1 MKIFFP
7 QKKMSQIKTEKVV
20 HTLGSKKYPL
30 KYRYLTG
37 TPLGSSIVAFHNSQS
52 SVWRTTAACGF
63 QLPKALQLPHI
74 AKTSPGTD
82 GPLTSKVT

>member
-37 TPLGSSIVAFHNSQS
+37 TPLGSSIVAFHNS
-52 SVWRTTAACGF
+52 
-63 QLPKALQLPHI
+63 L
-74 AKTSPGTD
+74 
-82 GPLTSKVT
+82 